1 MTPLSWYLILSA
13 TVFSIGL
20 IGFIIRRDLIVM
32 LMCLEIMFNAV
43 NIAFASFSFYNANLQ
58 GQIFVLFS
66 IAIAACEAVVGL
78 AIVLALVRNTGINHS
93 DEINK
98 LRD

>member
-1 MTPLSWYLILSA
+1 MNSLEFYLVLSA
-13 TVFSIGL
+13 TIFTIGL

-43 NIAFASFSFYNANLQ
+43 NIAFASFSYYNGNLA
-58 GQIFVLFS
+58 GQVFILFS
-66 IAIAACEAVVGL
+66 IGVAACEAAVGL

-93 DEINK
+93 DEITS
-98 LRD
+98 LRG

>member
-1 MTPLSWYLILSA
+1 MIPLSWYLLLSA
-13 TVFSIGL
+13 TLFSIGL
-20 IGFIIRRDLIVM
+20 IGFVIRRDLIVM

-43 NIAFASFSFYNANLQ
+43 NIAFASFSYYNSNLT

-66 IAIAACEAVVGL
+66 IAVAACEAVIGL

-93 DEINK
+93 DEIVN
-98 LRD
+98 LRG

>member
-1 MTPLSWYLILSA
+1 MNCLEFFLVLSL
-13 TVFSIGL
+13 TVFTIGL

-43 NIAFASFSFYNANLQ
+43 NITFASFSYFNGNLT
-58 GQIFVLFS
+58 GQIFILFT
-66 IAIAACEAVVGL
+66 IAVAACEAAVGL

-93 DEINK
+93 DEINS
-98 LRD
+98 LRG

>member
-20 IGFIIRRDLIVM
+20 IGFIIRRDLIAM

-43 NIAFASFSFYNANLQ
+43 NIAFASFSYYNANLT

-66 IAIAACEAVVGL
+66 IAIAACEAVIGL
-78 AIVLALVRNTGINHS
+78 AIVLSLVRNTGINHS

-98 LRD
+98 LRG

>member
-1 MTPLSWYLILSA
+1 MIPVGWYLLLSA
-13 TVFSIGL
+13 TLFSIGL
-20 IGFIIRRDLIVM
+20 VGFIIRRDLIVM

-43 NIAFASFSFYNANLQ
+43 NIAFASFSYYNANLI

-66 IAIAACEAVVGL
+66 IAVAASEAVIGL

-93 DEINK
+93 DDIAN
-98 LRD
+98 LRG

>member
-1 MTPLSWYLILSA
+1 MINEYLLLSA
-13 TVFSIGL
+13 TVFTIGL

-43 NIAFASFSFYNANLQ
+43 NINFASFSYYSGTYT

-66 IAIAACEAVVGL
+66 IAVAAAEAAIGL
-78 AIVLALVRNTGINHS
+78 AIVLALVRSTGINHS
-93 DEINK
+93 DEITG
-98 LRD
+98 LRG

>member
-43 NIAFASFSFYNANLQ
+43 NIAFASFSYYNANLT

-66 IAIAACEAVVGL
+66 IAIAACEAVIGL
-78 AIVLALVRNTGINHS
+78 AIVLAVVRNTGINHS

-98 LRD
+98 MRG